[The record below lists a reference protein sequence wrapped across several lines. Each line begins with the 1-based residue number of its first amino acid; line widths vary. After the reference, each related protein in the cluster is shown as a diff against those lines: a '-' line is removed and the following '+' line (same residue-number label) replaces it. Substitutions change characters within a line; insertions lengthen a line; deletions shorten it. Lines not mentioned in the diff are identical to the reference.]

1 MVTVTDEVDGIRNKV
16 RNSVMHE
23 LDMTDEIRDED
34 VSSLIDRCIIRE
46 MAGEYIPLKE
56 KLSLKS
62 EIFNSIRRMDVLSDL
77 LQDDEITEIM
87 INGYENIFIERE
99 GRLERYPRSFEDPE
113 RLTNIIRQM
122 VSEANRTVN
131 ETNPIVDA
139 VLSDGSRINVV
150 LSGVSR
156 DGSSV
161 TIRKF
166 PKKKYS
172 MDRLVEMESVSRE
185 AADFLGLLVRAGYN
199 IFISGGTGS
208 GKTTFLNALT
218 EYIPSDE
225 RVVTIEDSAELCLTG
240 VENLI
245 RLETRNANVEGSN
258 EITIRD
264 LIKCSLRMRPD
275 RIVVGEVRD
284 SAAVDMIQAMC
295 TGHDGSLSTGHA
307 NTAKDMLMRL
317 EMMMLMG
324 SDRIPLSAIRRQITA
339 GIDIVVHLG
348 RLRDKTRRVLEII
361 EVTGMREDEILTNT
375 LYSFVE
381 TGEEKGKVR
390 GGLRKK
396 NDLLNISKL
405 CEAGLIS
412 IVRENSG
419 WDDKSTEEIK
429 ESYESVGLIK

>member
-1 MVTVTDEVDGIRNKV
+1 MEGIAGVREKV
-16 RNSVMHE
+16 RSRVMHE

-56 KLSLKS
+56 KLTLKS

-87 INGYENIFIERE
+87 INGHEHIFIERD
-99 GRLERYPRSFEDPE
+99 GRLERYPRGFEDPE

-122 VSEANRTVN
+122 VSSANRTVN
-131 ETNPIVDA
+131 ETSPIVDA
-139 VLSDGSRINVV
+139 VLSDGSRVNVV
-150 LSGVSR
+150 LAGVSR

-172 MDRLVEMESVSRE
+172 MARLVEMESISEE
-185 AADFLGLLVRAGYN
+185 AAEFLGQLVRAGYN

-218 EYIPSDE
+218 EYIPTDE

-245 RLETRNANVEGSN
+245 RLETRNANVEGTN

-275 RIVVGEVRD
+275 RVIVGEVRD

-307 NTAKDMLMRL
+307 NTARDMLMRL

-324 SDRIPLSAIRRQITA
+324 SDRIPLPAIRRQITA

-348 RLRDKTRRVLEII
+348 RLRDKTRRVMEII
-361 EVTGMREDEILTNT
+361 EVTGMRDDEILTNT

-381 TGEEKGKVR
+381 TGEEGGKVR
-390 GGLRKK
+390 GGLQKK

-412 IVRENSG
+412 VVREKTG
-419 WDDKSTEEIK
+419 WGDDTTDDMMEICGTD
-429 ESYESVGLIK
+429 GLIM